1 METQSKS
8 VVMEI
13 EKVWVTTEKEETSAW
28 QKKEATLD
36 FWCLNPLIIYYNQL
50 SNLNKFIIKMDFYSS
65 KF

>member
-50 SNLNKFIIKMDFYSS
+50 SNLN
-65 KF
+65 